1 MVSGQHELS
10 FGYMA
15 TFFKLMNLGLS
26 LSWLDEDPF
35 HFCEAFEKKSSLGK
49 FYRAYLMFV
58 HQSFSALVLV
68 NFNSFFQNFI
78 FGFFCRKAR
87 KPKMG
92 LR

>member
-35 HFCEAFEKKSSLGK
+35 HFCEAFEKNLPWE
-49 FYRAYLMFV
+49 
-58 HQSFSALVLV
+58 
-68 NFNSFFQNFI
+68 NFAV
-78 FGFFCRKAR
+78 RT
-87 KPKMG
+87 
-92 LR
+92 